1 MTRCSPSVCWRATG
15 PTRSASTASSSS
27 APPAATAPRSSPSSS
42 ADSASTTRRSA
53 GSSPTSC
60 ARSPCCGSG
69 RSARRPARSWRRCAR
84 ERARQPR
91 HDARARRRAR
101 PPRERSAGRARG
113 AHRLRLVAR
122 RHGADRRRRSGRG
135 LRSGGASRGRLPRR
149 VRHRGLLRCRRV
161 LPGGRGR
168 VPARRRRG
176 ALPHPAAAQPVRLLD
191 VPGELSVQLQDVL
204 DAPQLRI
211 RAVYTTPEALA
222 RPVNW
227 TFTTDLLDPRRYLA
241 RDQLVLTGLVWRRTP
256 EDSETFVS
264 AVAASGAVALLAGEG
279 LYGFVPDDVI
289 AACRAH
295 GVALFA
301 VPADVSFASITA
313 HLSNTLAGDRV
324 ARLTA
329 GLARQREL
337 LTEVYRGQL
346 LDELI
351 TRTSTELGRP
361 VRVLTATGRLA
372 ASAEPLGLTEIERV
386 VRAGLTARRN
396 PVTVPDAHGGVLS
409 VFVVAGA
416 DEHRA
421 TSWFVV
427 VAGDWNEWHPSLLDA
442 VTELTGVVGLYRL
455 QRDSA
460 MLADSAL
467 ADRLL
472 ELIEEDSEQPE
483 TAVYLRQL
491 GLAGAG
497 RCAVVAA
504 GFEEDASSD
513 LARWLLTDAASHLG
527 RAVVGRDAQG
537 CVVAIVPIDGS
548 SEIPIGADPLAVVT
562 SALRRAGAGLDGP
575 VLRVGTSAATASSAL
590 GGALRSARYGMLLP
604 GAPGDTSAVRI
615 SDSGEVTSAV
625 QLLTAVPDHLRTV
638 FIELVLGRLVEH
650 DARYNSQ
657 LVATLAAFLECGGSW
672 VRTAEQTHLHLNT
685 VRYRIARVEEL
696 TQRDLSDTSDRADLF
711 LALQLR

>member
-1 MTRCSPSVCWRATG
+1 M
-15 PTRSASTASSSS
+15 
-27 APPAATAPRSSPSSS
+27 
-42 ADSASTTRRSA
+42 
-53 GSSPTSC
+53 
-60 ARSPCCGSG
+60 
-69 RSARRPARSWRRCAR
+69 
-84 ERARQPR
+84 
-91 HDARARRRAR
+91 
-101 PPRERSAGRARG
+101 
-113 AHRLRLVAR
+113 
-122 RHGADRRRRSGRG
+122 
-135 LRSGGASRGRLPRR
+135 
-149 VRHRGLLRCRRV
+149 
-161 LPGGRGR
+161 
-168 VPARRRRG
+168 
-176 ALPHPAAAQPVRLLD
+176 
-191 VPGELSVQLQDVL
+191 QLQDVL

-211 RAVYTTPEALA
+211 RAVYTTEEALA

-227 TFTTDLLDPRRYLA
+227 TFTTDLLDPRRYLS
-241 RDQLVLTGLVWRRTP
+241 RDQLVLTGMMWRRTP
-256 EDSETFVS
+256 DDSETFVS

-279 LYGFVPDDVI
+279 LYGFVPDDLI

-337 LTEVYRGQL
+337 LSEVYRGQL
-346 LDELI
+346 LDDLI
-351 TRTSTELGRP
+351 ARTSTELGRP
-361 VRVLTATGRLA
+361 VRVLTATGRVA
-372 ASAEPLGLTEIERV
+372 ASVAPLGLTEVERV
-386 VRAGLTARRN
+386 VHAGLTARRN

-409 VFVVAGA
+409 IFAVAGA

-427 VAGDWNEWHPSLLDA
+427 VAGDWNEWHPSMLDA
-442 VTELTGVVGLYRL
+442 ITELTGVVGLYRL
-455 QRDSA
+455 QRDAA
-460 MLADSAL
+460 MLADTAL

-472 ELIEEDSEQPE
+472 ELVEEDSEQPE

-497 RCAVVAA
+497 RCVVVAA
-504 GFEEDASSD
+504 GFDDDSAE

-527 RAVVGRDAQG
+527 RAVVGRDAEG
-537 CVVAIVPIDGS
+537 CVVAIVPV
-548 SEIPIGADPLAVVT
+548 EATEAIPTGADPLAVVT
-562 SALRRAGAGLDGP
+562 SALRRAGAGLDGS
-575 VLRVGTSAATASSAL
+575 VLRVGTSASSSLSAL

-604 GAPGDTSAVRI
+604 GAPGDASPVRI
-615 SDSGEVTSAV
+615 SDAGEVTSAV

-638 FIELVLGRLVEH
+638 FVELVLGRLVEH

-657 LVATLAAFLECGGSW
+657 LVATLSAFLDCGGSW

-696 TQRDLSDTSDRADLF
+696 TQRDLSNTSDRADLF

>member
-1 MTRCSPSVCWRATG
+1 M
-15 PTRSASTASSSS
+15 
-27 APPAATAPRSSPSSS
+27 
-42 ADSASTTRRSA
+42 
-53 GSSPTSC
+53 
-60 ARSPCCGSG
+60 
-69 RSARRPARSWRRCAR
+69 
-84 ERARQPR
+84 
-91 HDARARRRAR
+91 
-101 PPRERSAGRARG
+101 
-113 AHRLRLVAR
+113 
-122 RHGADRRRRSGRG
+122 
-135 LRSGGASRGRLPRR
+135 
-149 VRHRGLLRCRRV
+149 
-161 LPGGRGR
+161 
-168 VPARRRRG
+168 
-176 ALPHPAAAQPVRLLD
+176 
-191 VPGELSVQLQDVL
+191 QLQDVL

-301 VPADVSFASITA
+301 VPADVSFASITT

-361 VRVLTATGRLA
+361 VRVLTSTGRVA
-372 ASAEPLGLTEIERV
+372 ASAEPIGLTEIERV
-386 VRAGLTARRN
+386 VRAGLSARRN

-416 DEHRA
+416 GEHRA

-491 GLAGAG
+491 GLAGGG

-504 GFEEDASSD
+504 GFEEEPPPISRAGCSPTRPRTSAAPSS
-513 LARWLLTDAASHLG
+513 ARTPRAARSRSCRSRARPRSRSERIRSPWSPRPCAGRESDSTDRCCAWG
-527 RAVVGRDAQG
+527 R
-537 CVVAIVPIDGS
+537 
-548 SEIPIGADPLAVVT
+548 
-562 SALRRAGAGLDGP
+562 ALRRGCRHSVA
-575 VLRVGTSAATASSAL
+575 
-590 GGALRSARYGMLLP
+590 RSARPATGCCCR
-604 GAPGDTSAVRI
+604 APPATPRRCGSATR
-615 SDSGEVTSAV
+615 
-625 QLLTAVPDHLRTV
+625 
-638 FIELVLGRLVEH
+638 
-650 DARYNSQ
+650 ARSPRP
-657 LVATLAAFLECGGSW
+657 CSC
-672 VRTAEQTHLHLNT
+672 
-685 VRYRIARVEEL
+685 
-696 TQRDLSDTSDRADLF
+696 
-711 LALQLR
+711 

>member
-1 MTRCSPSVCWRATG
+1 M
-15 PTRSASTASSSS
+15 
-27 APPAATAPRSSPSSS
+27 
-42 ADSASTTRRSA
+42 
-53 GSSPTSC
+53 
-60 ARSPCCGSG
+60 
-69 RSARRPARSWRRCAR
+69 
-84 ERARQPR
+84 
-91 HDARARRRAR
+91 
-101 PPRERSAGRARG
+101 
-113 AHRLRLVAR
+113 
-122 RHGADRRRRSGRG
+122 
-135 LRSGGASRGRLPRR
+135 
-149 VRHRGLLRCRRV
+149 
-161 LPGGRGR
+161 
-168 VPARRRRG
+168 
-176 ALPHPAAAQPVRLLD
+176 
-191 VPGELSVQLQDVL
+191 QLQDVL

-241 RDQLVLTGLVWRRTP
+241 RDQLVLTGMVWRRTP

-264 AVAASGAVALLAGEG
+264 AVAEAGAVALLAGEG

-337 LTEVYRGQL
+337 LAEVYRGQL

-351 TRTSTELGRP
+351 ARTSTELGRR
-361 VRVLTATGRLA
+361 VRVLTATGRAA
-372 ASAEPLGLTEIERV
+372 ASAAPLGLADVERI

-396 PVTVPDAHGGVLS
+396 PVTVPDSHGGVLS

-416 DEHRA
+416 EEHRA

-455 QRDSA
+455 QRDAA

-491 GLAGAG
+491 GLGGAG
-497 RCAVVAA
+497 RCAVIVA
-504 GFEEDASSD
+504 GFAGDDPTASE

-537 CVVAIVPIDGS
+537 CVVAIVPVEGDAS
-548 SEIPIGADPLAVVT
+548 ASIPVGADPLAVVT
-562 SALRRAGAGLDGP
+562 SALRRAGAGLSGP
-575 VLRVGTSAATASSAL
+575 VLWVGTSAASSVSAL

-604 GAPGDTSAVRI
+604 GAPGDGAAVRI
-615 SDSGEVTSAV
+615 SDAGEVTSAV

-638 FIELVLGRLVEH
+638 FVELVLGRLIEH

-657 LVATLAAFLECGGSW
+657 LVATLSAFLDCGGSW

-696 TQRDLSDTSDRADLF
+696 TQRDLSNTSDRADLF